1 MFTEERLGELES
13 VSRKQSEIID
23 NIEEALND
31 MNIETANTGSRLNIL
46 EAIASKQKQD
56 IH

>member
-1 MFTEERLGELES
+1 MVELES
-13 VSRKQSEIID
+13 VSRKQSEIIE

-46 EAIASKQKQD
+46 ETIAAKQKQERY
-56 IH
+56 